1 MYNYIHRR
9 SQLPLIN
16 IVACPA
22 DLESHPKCAC
32 IRRVAVNGS
41 KFYLSGDPAH
51 LALCVANLG
60 AFAFLLGCSTNPV
73 CISSTAYST
82 GSLGFS
88 LGMEAL
94 NRLENSTGIL

>member
-1 MYNYIHRR
+1 M
-9 SQLPLIN
+9 PLSN
-16 IVACPA
+16 LVMCPS

-32 IRRVAVNGS
+32 IRRAAVNGS

-60 AFAFLLGCSTNPV
+60 TAVFLFCCSTNPV

-82 GSLGFS
+82 GSLGLS
-88 LGMEAL
+88 LGMKAL
-94 NRLENSTGIL
+94 NRVENASGIL

>member
-1 MYNYIHRR
+1 MCNYIHRR

-51 LALCVANLG
+51 LALCIANLG
-60 AFAFLLGCSTNPV
+60 AFAFMLGCAASPICVASGGTSYATGVNV
-73 CISSTAYST
+73 GISH
-82 GSLGFS
+82 L
-88 LGMEAL
+88 L